1 MSCEY
6 VCSRCSV
13 LANVAP
19 VCASRGVRGVCAA
32 DDGVGYRPPTHTC
45 LPRLMRDSAQER
57 CATKPAFSHLRR
69 SSRLSQTSCCSYP
82 RPDAVSD
89 LPHVFPRLQASWLLS
104 RSCLLDDSVLE
115 LVHNS
120 RTLPRTGFGNF
131 SGARAFA
138 SVVTGFGGLRIF
150 LSVSLL
156 RPVSPCNL
164 LHATAY
170 LSALATI
177 RRSTSLEQIHFTM
190 SMFGVTDGARMEHR
204 QRSMYAVSNGWSKER
219 ATHACSR

>member
-1 MSCEY
+1 MM
-6 VCSRCSV
+6 
-13 LANVAP
+13 AWGIAP
-19 VCASRGVRGVCAA
+19 
-32 DDGVGYRPPTHTC
+32 PHTC

-69 SSRLSQTSCCSYP
+69 SSHLSQTSCCSYP

-104 RSCLLDDSVLE
+104 RSCFWMILLWSLSM
-115 LVHNS
+115 NS
-120 RTLPRTGFGNF
+120 RTLPSTGFG
-131 SGARAFA
+131 SLLGAPAFA
-138 SVVTGFGGLRIF
+138 SLATGFGGWGIC
-150 LSVSLL
+150 LSASLL
-156 RPVSPCNL
+156 RPMSLCNL
-164 LHATAY
+164 LRAMPY
-170 LSALATI
+170 PSVLATI

-190 SMFGVTDGARMEHR
+190 SMFGVTDGARMEQR